1 MAGVTYD
8 TGVLIA
14 AERGDRRVWA
24 LHRRALERGS
34 APTVPVGVLVEAW
47 RGRPE
52 LSRLLSGCA
61 VEALTEQPARAAGEL
76 LAGCSLDVG
85 AVDASVVEGALRRAD
100 VVVTS
105 NRAHLAALADGAR
118 KGLDIIDV

>member
-47 RGRPE
+47 CGRPE